1 MRHMQE
7 NLYYSD
13 LLVLSNICR
22 IRTLAFAWLRV
33 EKLCEFVGHTLPV
46 IGIRR
51 GIAFA
56 RDVRPGGRVLTLG
69 IEPFLGDR
77 LAVRH
82 DRLGGTFRLPHPASD
97 SLPGMGDQHVLALVK
112 ANDPPNPG

>member
-7 NLYYSD
+7 TLYYSD
-13 LLVLSNICR
+13 LPVLSNICT
-22 IRTLAFAWLRV
+22 IRTLAFAWIRV
-33 EKLCEFVGHTLPV
+33 EKLCELVGHPLPV

-56 RDVRPGGRVLTLG
+56 RDVRPGGRVLTVE

-82 DRLGGTFRLPHPASD
+82 DRLGGTFRLAHPAID
-97 SLPGMGDQHVLALVK
+97 AFIGMDDEHV
-112 ANDPPNPG
+112 